1 MNISLFF
8 KTRMWQQQCLL
19 LLIFFSLLMFYGRAV
34 AGINFL
40 SISDHAVIM
49 YDAPSLKAEKL
60 YVASRFL
67 PVEAVVNVEDWV
79 KVRDSGGVFAW
90 VEKKFLSN
98 KRYII
103 VTVPLA
109 DVFRDADTNSDL
121 LFQVEK
127 SVVMEWLDSTGAG
140 WVKVRHL
147 DGQIGQIG
155 YIRISQVWGI

>member
-1 MNISLFF
+1 MNNFLFL
-8 KTRMWQQQCLL
+8 KIRMWRYQCLL
-19 LLIFFSLLMFYGRAV
+19 MVMLISLLMPHGRAF
-34 AGINFL
+34 AGIEFL
-40 SISDHAVIM
+40 SIADHAVIM

-79 KVRDSGGVFAW
+79 KVRDSGGIFAW
-90 VEKKFLSN
+90 VEKKSLSS

-109 DVFRDADTNSDL
+109 DVFRDADINSGL
-121 LFQVEK
+121 VLQVEK
-127 SVVMEWLDSTGAG
+127 NVVMEWLDSTRAG

-147 DGQIGQIG
+147 DGQIG
-155 YIRISQVWGI
+155 YIRVSQVWGT

>member
-1 MNISLFF
+1 MNNFLFL
-8 KTRMWQQQCLL
+8 KTRMWQHQCLL
-19 LLIFFSLLMFYGRAV
+19 MIVLISLLMLHGRAFS
-34 AGINFL
+34 GIDFL
-40 SISDHAVIM
+40 SISDDAVIM

-79 KVRDSGGVFAW
+79 KVRDSSGIFAW
-90 VEKKFLSN
+90 VEKKSLSS

-109 DVFRDADTNSDL
+109 DVFRDADTDSDL
-121 LFQVEK
+121 VYQVEK
-127 SVVMEWLDSTGAG
+127 NVVMEWLDSTRTG

-147 DGQIGQIG
+147 DGQIG
-155 YIRISQVWGI
+155 YIRVSQVWGI

>member
-1 MNISLFF
+1 MNNFLFLKIRMWRYQYLLMVMLISL
-8 KTRMWQQQCLL
+8 
-19 LLIFFSLLMFYGRAV
+19 LIPHGRAF
-34 AGINFL
+34 AGIEFL
-40 SISDHAVIM
+40 SIADDAVIM

-79 KVRDSGGVFAW
+79 KVRDSSGIFAW
-90 VEKKFLSN
+90 VETKSLSS

-109 DVFRDADTNSDL
+109 DVFRGADTNSGL
-121 LFQVEK
+121 VLQVEK
-127 SVVMEWLDSTGAG
+127 NVVMEWFDSTHAG

-147 DGQIGQIG
+147 DGQIG
-155 YIRISQVWGI
+155 YIRVSQVWGI

>member
-1 MNISLFF
+1 MDIFLFF
-8 KTRMWQQQCLL
+8 RTRMWRHQCF
-19 LLIFFSLLMFYGRAV
+19 LILVLFSLISARAF
-34 AGINFL
+34 AGIDFL
-40 SISDHAVIM
+40 SISDHAVVM

-79 KVRDSGGVFAW
+79 KVRDSSGVFAW
-90 VEKKFLSN
+90 VEKKSLSN

-109 DVFRDADTNSDL
+109 DVFRAADTSSDL
-121 LFQVEK
+121 LFQAEK
-127 SVVMEWLDSTGAG
+127 DVVMEWLDSTGIG
-140 WVKVRHL
+140 WVKVRHF
-147 DGQIGQIG
+147 DGQIG

>member
-1 MNISLFF
+1 MNIFLFL
-8 KTRMWQQQCLL
+8 KTPMWQQQCLL
-19 LLIFFSLLMFYGRAV
+19 VVMLISLLMLHGRAF
-34 AGINFL
+34 AGIDFL

-79 KVRDSGGVFAW
+79 KVRDSSGTFAW
-90 VEKKFLSN
+90 VEKKSLSS

-103 VTVPLA
+103 VTVSLA
-109 DVFRDADTNSDL
+109 DVFRAADTDSGVV
-121 LFQVEK
+121 FQAEK
-127 SVVMEWLDSTGAG
+127 NVVMEWLDSTRSG

-147 DGQIGQIG
+147 DGQIG
-155 YIRISQVWGI
+155 YIRVSQVWGI